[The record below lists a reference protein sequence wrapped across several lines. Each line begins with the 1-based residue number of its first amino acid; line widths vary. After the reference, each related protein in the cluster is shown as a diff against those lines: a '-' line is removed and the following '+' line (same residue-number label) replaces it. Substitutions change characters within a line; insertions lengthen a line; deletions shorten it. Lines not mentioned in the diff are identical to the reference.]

1 MEIKIF
7 LYYVKRSLKNQKSMS
22 ILGKL
27 EFNEYMKEKFKI
39 NITMYYGQIEIT

>member
-7 LYYVKRSLKNQKSMS
+7 LYYVKRSLKNQKSM